1 MLVFDVSGIVDHHC
15 LNSRLY
21 QDSSPSNKFT
31 GKNNYM
37 IYIHYY
43 RHDELIKERFLFA
56 TAKNTMSL
64 FFFMNIPKEKPFRQL
79 DKQLVLCLQCTI
91 VIHIIYN
98 HVLYMTLILPRH
110 CLIYDPDSS
119 PLCTVL
125 YMILILPRHA
135 LSYI

>member
-1 MLVFDVSGIVDHHC
+1 MRPRLWFLLIVIKKFIGANLVAIPWFF
-15 LNSRLY
+15 
-21 QDSSPSNKFT
+21 PSNKFT

-91 VIHIIYN
+91 VIHINYIQ
-98 HVLYMTLILPRH
+98 P
-110 CLIYDPDSS
+110 CFIYDPDSS
-119 PLCTVL
+119 PS
-125 YMILILPRHA
+125 
-135 LSYI
+135 LSYIWSWFFPISTLFTRRKKL